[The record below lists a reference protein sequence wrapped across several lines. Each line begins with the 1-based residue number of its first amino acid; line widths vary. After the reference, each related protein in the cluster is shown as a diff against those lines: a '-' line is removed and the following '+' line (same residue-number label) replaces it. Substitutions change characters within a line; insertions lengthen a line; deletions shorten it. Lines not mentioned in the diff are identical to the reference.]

1 MTITYAYDDLG
12 REIRVTYLD
21 AQNHELQMELVVRG
35 VVPGGWGARVG
46 LAVGDRILTCDGE
59 KATSVKRL
67 SDLAAGEGFRVLIVR
82 RGSQNLT
89 FVVGAGSLGL
99 SFDLARA
106 GSEPPSNIPG

>member
-1 MTITYAYDDLG
+1 VTITYAYDDLG

-21 AQNHELQMELVVRG
+21 AQKRELQMELVVHG
-35 VVPGGWGARVG
+35 VVAGGSGVRAG
-46 LAVGDRILTCDGE
+46 LAVGDRIHTCDGE

-89 FVVGAGSLGL
+89 FVVPAGSLGL
-99 SFDLARA
+99 YVDLARA
-106 GSEPPSNIPG
+106 HSEPSSNIP